1 MLFCASSHTHH
12 LVPQGH
18 LQCSRLLIC
27 KPGSVKEVVGDAQL
41 YHVALVGGET
51 HCWWG
56 NREWVV
62 VSPPEKL
69 PLGGKH
75 RAGLGVLGLQVGRAQ
90 PGTVGVTGGHFL
102 ASWDTRRSHSPTP
115 PPTAPFPPSCQSVQQ
130 PSKEQWPP
138 GCFLCPINRFRKAEV
153 CIFGK
158 RHMLPRGHLS
168 LMSLR
173 SDLTTCD
180 ENRLLIRKKNN
191 V

>member
-75 RAGLGVLGLQVGRAQ
+75 RAGLGVLGLQVSRAQ
-90 PGTVGVTGGHFL
+90 PGTVGVSVGHREAL
-102 ASWDTRRSHSPTP
+102 SGILGHETVTQPNTPSHCTIPSLLPVSSAAIKRTVAS
-115 PPTAPFPPSCQSVQQ
+115 
-130 PSKEQWPP
+130 
-138 GCFLCPINRFRKAEV
+138 
-153 CIFGK
+153 
-158 RHMLPRGHLS
+158 
-168 LMSLR
+168 
-173 SDLTTCD
+173 
-180 ENRLLIRKKNN
+180 RLLPLSH
-191 V
+191 